1 MYYFIGGRNTKSGNG
16 LGVLRY
22 SPGFPIEY
30 LEKIEKECLEIEVDS
45 PEIALEIKIWWLC
58 RERKSM
64 EIILMEEHM

>member
-30 LEKIEKECLEIEVDS
+30 LEKLKKNVLKLKWTVQKKHC
-45 PEIALEIKIWWLC
+45 
-58 RERKSM
+58 
-64 EIILMEEHM
+64 

>member
-30 LEKIEKECLEIEVDS
+30 LEKIEKECLEIEVTVQ
-45 PEIALEIKIWWLC
+45 KKHC
-58 RERKSM
+58 
-64 EIILMEEHM
+64 

>member
-45 PEIALEIKIWWLC
+45 PEKALLIYPIGNKNMVVMQGKIVN
-58 RERKSM
+58 
-64 EIILMEEHM
+64 